1 MTLLQGNSE
10 GCEAVLRGE
19 GLAGSRGEQEPN
31 HLVMVLLQ
39 TPTLLYW
46 DTVDGS
52 ESHLERENS
61 HLFCGFVYIKKCS
74 AVISLPEPPCR
85 VE

>member
-39 TPTLLYW
+39 PPTLLYW
-46 DTVDGS
+46 FWAR
-52 ESHLERENS
+52 SHLERKNS
-61 HLFCGFVYIKKCS
+61 HFFAMWIDLVYIVRS
-74 AVISLPEPPCR
+74 SLPEPPCR
-85 VE
+85 VG